1 MAKEIERKFLVN
13 NTAYQT
19 LSKPVYFHQGYMST
33 DPARSVRVRIEGDT
47 AKLTIK
53 GKTKGFTRD
62 EFEYNIPT
70 DEALYM
76 LQHLC
81 LQPTIEKYRYKIQ
94 IDQLTWEVDEFLGL
108 NQGLVMAEVELPTED
123 CPFIKPLWV
132 GTEVTG
138 DTAYYNMSLV
148 NSPFKN
154 WNK

>member
-1 MAKEIERKFLVN
+1 MAKEIERKFLVISS
-13 NTAYQT
+13 AYQS
-19 LSKPVYFHQGYMST
+19 LSKPIYFHQGYMST

-47 AKLTIK
+47 AKITIK

-62 EFEYNIPT
+62 EFEYTIPA
-70 DEALYM
+70 DEAQYM

-94 IDQLTWEVDEFLGL
+94 IDDLLWEVDEFVGVNEGL
-108 NQGLVMAEVELPTED
+108 IMAEVELATED
-123 CPFIKPLWV
+123 SPFTKPHWI

-148 NSPFKN
+148 NNPFKN